1 VLFVAYYIIVNLTL
15 SDS

>member
-1 VLFVAYYIIVNLTL
+1 LFVAYYIIVNLTL